1 MSGIADAAKAPKTIV
16 NKINVRGIEI
26 SSATFKSSEIFAVIA
41 WPTTEA
47 PPAYRVRPSY
57 EPS

>member
-1 MSGIADAAKAPKTIV
+1 MK
-16 NKINVRGIEI
+16 VRGIEI
-26 SSATFKSSEIFAVIA
+26 NSAILRSSEIFSVIA

-47 PPAYRVRPSY
+47 PPAYKVRPSY